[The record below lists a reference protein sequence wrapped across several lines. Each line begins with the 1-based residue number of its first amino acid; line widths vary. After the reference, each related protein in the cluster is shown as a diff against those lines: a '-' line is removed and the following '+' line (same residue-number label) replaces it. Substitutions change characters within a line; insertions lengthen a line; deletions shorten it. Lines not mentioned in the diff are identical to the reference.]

1 MNKEEKKMKI
11 LQYESI
17 EKSVCETVGINK
29 STSLRVDKIMANMP
43 AKYKGGKKA
52 FVSAL
57 IEEALDNSSF
67 EEVPREEQ
75 ATI

>member
-1 MNKEEKKMKI
+1 MKI
-11 LQYESI
+11 FQYESI

-43 AKYKGGKKA
+43 TKYKGGKKA

>member
-1 MNKEEKKMKI
+1 MKI

-75 ATI
+75 STI

>member
-1 MNKEEKKMKI
+1 MKI
-11 LQYESI
+11 EQYESI

-43 AKYKGGKKA
+43 SKYKGGKKA

-57 IEEALDNSSF
+57 IEEALDKS
-67 EEVPREEQ
+67 EIVEVPREEH
-75 ATI
+75 TIL

>member
-1 MNKEEKKMKI
+1 MIGRFWDMLFDYADDMKAKGDEKA
-11 LQYESI
+11 Y
-17 EKSVCETVGINK
+17 
-29 STSLRVDKIMANMP
+29 MP